1 VVAPEDIPAE
11 TREEERQ
18 VVDKQ
23 VAEMG
28 KPENIQAQIV
38 EGRMRKWESEQAL
51 LTQPYVKETDKT
63 VGNLLQDTIQRVG
76 ENVVIRRFVR
86 YELSVANLALKNGY
100 GIDPASLDWT
110 ASSVVEAVDAGAE
123 IAIVV
128 GGGNIFRGSHVAA
141 ELGIEGATADY
152 MSMLGTVINAM
163 ALQAALEGRGVET
176 RVQTAIEIQ
185 EVAEPYI
192 RRRAMRHLEKGR
204 VVIFGGGTGNP
215 FFTTDTGGALR
226 ALEIGADALLMAK
239 NRVDGVYDKDPRRHP
254 DAVRLDRLNY
264 MDLLANDLAVMDHTA
279 ATLCS
284 GENLP
289 IVVFDILKPGN
300 LRRVLQGERVGSL
313 VWGAPD
319 GAVGGGGQ
327 SV

>member
-1 VVAPEDIPAE
+1 MEDSARI
-11 TREEERQ
+11 
-18 VVDKQ
+18 
-23 VAEMG
+23 G
-28 KPENIQAQIV
+28 
-38 EGRMRKWESEQAL
+38 
-51 LTQPYVKETDKT
+51 ETDGTGLSELGPVKRI
-63 VGNLLQDTIQRVG
+63 VLKLSG
-76 ENVVIRRFVR
+76 E
-86 YELSVANLALKNGY
+86 SLAGESGY

-110 ASSVVEAVDAGAE
+110 ASSVAEAVEAGAE
-123 IAIVV
+123 LAIVV

-313 VWGAPD
+313 VWGAEN
-319 GAVGGGGQ
+319 GAKGGGGQ

>member
-1 VVAPEDIPAE
+1 LED
-11 TREEERQ
+11 
-18 VVDKQ
+18 
-23 VAEMG
+23 
-28 KPENIQAQIV
+28 
-38 EGRMRKWESEQAL
+38 SS
-51 LTQPYVKETDKT
+51 
-63 VGNLLQDTIQRVG
+63 RVG
-76 ENVVIRRFVR
+76 ASDGTGLS
-86 YELSVANLALKNGY
+86 ELGPVKRIVLKLSGESLAGENGY

-110 ASSVVEAVDAGAE
+110 ASSVVEAVEAGAE

-226 ALEIGADALLMAK
+226 ALEIGADVLLMAK

-264 MDLLANDLAVMDHTA
+264 MDLLSNDLAVMDHTA

-313 VWGAPD
+313 IWGAPN